1 MNRIRPKRKTI
12 NVLERIE
19 RHFGE
24 LRDDECWLTTY
35 KPGAHGYPTI
45 QLDGS
50 YKYGDRMMRRICRV
64 VWEAHNAEPIPEGM
78 CVLHSCD
85 NPACCNPHHLS
96 IGTPADNTADM
107 LSKERAW
114 WQQPL
119 AP

>member
-1 MNRIRPKRKTI
+1 MHRKTKHRKTT

-24 LRDDECWLTTY
+24 LRDDECWLVSY
-35 KPGAHGYPTI
+35 KPGKHGYPTI

-78 CVLHSCD
+78 VIRHTCD
-85 NPACCNPHHLS
+85 NPACCNPNHM
-96 IGTPADNTADM
+96 IVGTNKENTADM
-107 LSKERAW
+107 IARQRAH
-114 WQQPL
+114 WQ
-119 AP
+119 